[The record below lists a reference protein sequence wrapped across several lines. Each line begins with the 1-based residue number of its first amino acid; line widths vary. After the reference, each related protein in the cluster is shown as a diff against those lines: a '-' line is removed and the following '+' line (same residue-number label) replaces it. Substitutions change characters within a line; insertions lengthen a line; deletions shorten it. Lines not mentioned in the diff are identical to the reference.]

1 VSADNSNGNQIQW
14 DGGIGERVRKIVM
27 TAQCPIPANHAIE
40 PTDRLDEDFGFDSID
55 NVEFIVALEDTF
67 DVVIDDDEAGRLRTF
82 GDVVSLLRNKNVNI

>member
-1 VSADNSNGNQIQW
+1 MSVDNSNGNQIQW
-14 DGGIGERVRKIVM
+14 NDNVRERMHKVL
-27 TAQCPIPANHAIE
+27 TSAQCPIPANHAIE

-67 DVVIDDDEAGRLRTF
+67 DVVIDDDEASKLRTF